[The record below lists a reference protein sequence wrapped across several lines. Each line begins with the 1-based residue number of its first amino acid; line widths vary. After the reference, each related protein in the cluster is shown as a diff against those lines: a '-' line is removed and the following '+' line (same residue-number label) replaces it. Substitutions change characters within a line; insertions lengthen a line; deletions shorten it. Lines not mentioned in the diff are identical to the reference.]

1 MKLVKVDRIPDIKQ
15 KEFKRP
21 KQKIGPIID
30 EFLESDMRYA
40 EVVFGGGE
48 YDEAA
53 SLYKSLTSHIAVR
66 RVMVDV
72 FIRGNRVYLAK

>member
-21 KQKIGPIID
+21 KQNIGPIID

-40 EVVFGGGE
+40 EVVFGDGE
-48 YDEAA
+48 YDSAN
-53 SLYKSLTSHIAVR
+53 SLYMSLTSHIAKR
-66 RVMVDV
+66 RCMVDV
-72 FIRGNRVYLAK
+72 FIRGNHIYLAK

>member
-30 EFLESDMRYA
+30 EFIESDLRYA
-40 EVVFGGGE
+40 KVEFDDWE
-48 YDEAA
+48 YVGPH
-53 SLYKSLTSHIAVR
+53 SLYMSLVSHIVKR
-66 RVMVDV
+66 RVMIDV
-72 FIRGNRVYLAK
+72 FIRGNNVYLAK